1 MSRCGGINLEEAEET
16 LDRAKHTLMEGDE
29 AGAFREAIKAARKAL
44 VVLASIT
51 SPHVSK
57 GSSLAELYGLVSDSL
72 GRLWGNEAWR
82 RIIDTCVKLLDKAE
96 ASGFRAPNEV
106 SEVEDV
112 IACAEEILNW
122 VEALTRRRPGV
133 RIPAGPPTDN
143 ISSAISSTG
152 YLGR

>member
-1 MSRCGGINLEEAEET
+1 MGECGSTNLKEAEET
-16 LDRAKHTLMEGDE
+16 LDRAKHTLMEGEE
-29 AGAFREAIKAARKAL
+29 AGALREAIKAARKAL

-51 SPHVSK
+51 SSRVPK

-72 GRLWGNEAWR
+72 GRLWGNEVWR
-82 RIIDTCVKLLDKAE
+82 RIIDTCVKLLDKTE

-122 VEALTRRRPGV
+122 VEALTRRRSGVQIPPGLS
-133 RIPAGPPTDN
+133 TDN

-152 YLGR
+152 YPGR